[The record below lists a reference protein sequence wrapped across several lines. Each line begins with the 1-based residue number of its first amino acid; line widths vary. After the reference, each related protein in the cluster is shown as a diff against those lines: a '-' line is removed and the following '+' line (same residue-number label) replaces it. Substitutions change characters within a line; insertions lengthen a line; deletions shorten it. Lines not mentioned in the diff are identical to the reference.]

1 MSIIP
6 KESLFALEHEFG
18 IIKLIHHRN
27 KNQHRVATWW
37 KHLNNLKRYLT
48 KVISLI
54 HTYNHKKDDKV
65 RQKLQNVSRHL
76 YFNIC
81 KSAFRAFN
89 GVIAL
94 GQFITLGLTLVG
106 ALGKI
111 YHHVGTVDGLHKT
124 GTLPGKVDDTV
135 DYNEGDIGEEI
146 GEEVG
151 EVVVIKTQERKRKSV
166 EPVDTSIKKKKKAV
180 KSISD
185 NESVLKK
192 KKKKKKNAI
201 DDIFG

>member
-1 MSIIP
+1 MTIIP
-6 KESLFALEHEFG
+6 KESLVALEHEFG

-54 HTYNHKKDDKV
+54 HTYNSKKDDKV
-65 RQKLQNVSRHL
+65 RQKLQKVSRHL

-124 GTLPGKVDDTV
+124 DTLTDKVNDTV

-151 EVVVIKTQERKRKSV
+151 EVVVIKTHERKRKSV
-166 EPVDTSIKKKKKAV
+166 EPVDTKIKKKKKAD

-185 NESVLKK
+185 IESVLKK

>member
-1 MSIIP
+1 MTIIP
-6 KESLFALEHEFG
+6 KESLVALEHEFG

-54 HTYNHKKDDKV
+54 HTYNRNKDDKV
-65 RQKLQNVSRHL
+65 RQKLQKVLRHL

-106 ALGKI
+106 ALGKL
-111 YHHVGTVDGLHKT
+111 YHHVGTMEGLHKT
-124 GTLPGKVDDTV
+124 NTLPGKVNDIV

-151 EVVVIKTQERKRKSV
+151 EVVVIKTEERKRKSV

-192 KKKKKKNAI
+192 KKKKKKSAI